1 MIRNLSAGRHEGGFK
16 LSETKRIYAFGGGET
31 EGNKD
36 MKFILGG
43 KGANLAEMANMG
55 LPVPPGFTISCQT
68 CMEYYNANPPAFPE
82 GLVEDIAQHVT
93 ALEDKMGKRLG
104 DDSDPLLVSV
114 RSGSAFSMPGMMD
127 TVLNLGLN
135 DRSVRGLIAKSGN
148 ERFAWDSYRRFIQMF
163 SKVVLDAEGDLFE
176 NAITAMKL
184 ERGVSSDTD
193 LSAADLESLTD
204 TFKSIVR
211 EHVAP
216 ADFPQLVVDGKVAF
230 PQDVTAQ
237 LHLAIEAVFRS
248 WMNDR
253 AVLYRKM
260 EKIADDLG
268 TAVNVQ
274 AMVFGNMG
282 DTSGTGV
289 GFTRN
294 AADGTKEYYGDF
306 LTNAQGEDVV
316 AGIRK
321 TRPISE
327 LPDVLPEAGR
337 ELYGVFEI
345 LEQAYRDMCDIEF
358 TIQEGKLW
366 MLQTRIGKRTARAA
380 LKIAADMVG
389 EGMIT
394 KEEAVLRINPAQ
406 LDQLL
411 HPQFDTTATY
421 DVLAKGLNASPGA
434 AVGEVVFSADEA
446 EAAAAEGRK
455 VILVR
460 WETNPDDLHGMVAA
474 QGILTSHGGKT
485 SHAAVIARGMG
496 KPAVCGVE
504 ALQIDAKA
512 KKAQVAG
519 KDVVLKEGDVISID
533 GTSGIVVLG
542 QVDLVQPEVT
552 GDLDTILRWADEF
565 RTMGVRANADTP
577 EDAALGR
584 EFGAAGIGLT
594 RTEHMFLGE
603 RKDIIQDFILAGDDA
618 SVKRAALDKLL
629 AVQTEDFLG
638 IFEAMDGLPVT
649 VRLLDPPLH
658 EFLDSPRD
666 LEVEITRAE
675 CEGALPEQLAAKRR
689 LLAQIDSMAEMNPML
704 GLRGCRLGIMY
715 PELYALQVQ
724 AITRAACQLKKAGK
738 DPRPEIMIPLVS
750 VRAEL
755 ATLREETEK
764 VVAQVS
770 QECGTE
776 IAIPIGTMIEL
787 PRAAV
792 CADEIAEVADF
803 FSFGT
808 NDLTQTAFGFSRD
821 DVESKF
827 LPRYLE
833 RKVLPRNPFETID
846 PGVAKLVEMGCERGR
861 ATNAKLKLGVCGE
874 HGGDPDSV
882 KTFYGIGLDYVSC
895 SPYRVP
901 LARLAA
907 AQASLASKAQTSDNR

>member
-1 MIRNLSAGRHEGGFK
+1 MTES
-16 LSETKRIYAFGGGET
+16 KRIYAFGAGQT

-43 KGANLAEMANMG
+43 KGANLAEMATMG
-55 LPVPPGFTISCQT
+55 LPVPPGFTISCQA
-68 CMEYYNANPPAFPE
+68 CMEYYNATPPAFPE
-82 GLVEDIAQHVT
+82 GLAEEIATHLA
-93 ALEDKMGKRLG
+93 ALEDKMGKKLG
-104 DDSDPLLVSV
+104 DDTDPLLVSV
-114 RSGSAFSMPGMMD
+114 RSGSPFSMPGMMD

-135 DRSVRGLIAKSGN
+135 DRSVNGLIAKSGN

-163 SKVVLDAEGDLFE
+163 SKVVLDVEGDEFE
-176 NAITAMKL
+176 NAITKMKL
-184 ERGVSSDTD
+184 DRRAAEDTD
-193 LSAADLESLTD
+193 LSAADLRELVD
-204 TFKSIVR
+204 IFKTIVSD
-211 EHVAP
+211 HVPVAQY
-216 ADFPQLVVDGKVAF
+216 PQLAVDGKVVF
-230 PQDVTAQ
+230 PQEVALQ

-253 AVLYRKM
+253 AVYYRKM
-260 EKIADDLG
+260 ERIADDLG

-282 DTSGTGV
+282 ETSATGV

-327 LPDVLPEAGR
+327 LGDELPEAGH
-337 ELYGVFEI
+337 ELYGVFDI

-380 LKIAADMVG
+380 LKIAVDMVA

-394 KEEAVLRINPAQ
+394 REEALMRIDPAQ

-421 DVLAKGLNASPGA
+421 DVIAKGLNASPGA
-434 AVGEVVFSADEA
+434 AVGEVVFSANDA
-446 EAAAAEGRK
+446 EQAVESGRK

-460 WETNPDDLHGMVAA
+460 WETTPDDLHGMVAA
-474 QGILTSHGGKT
+474 EGILTSHGGKT
-485 SHAAVIARGMG
+485 SHAAVVARGMG
-496 KPAVCGVE
+496 KPCVCGAE
-504 ALQIDAKA
+504 ALKIDAKA
-512 KKAQVAG
+512 KVAKITG
-519 KDVVLKEGDVISID
+519 STVELHEGDVISID

-542 QVDLVQPEVT
+542 RVELVQPEVS
-552 GDLDTILRWADEF
+552 GDFDTVLEWADEA
-565 RTMGVRANADTP
+565 RTLGVRANADTP

-584 EFGAAGIGLT
+584 SFGAAGIGLC
-594 RTEHMFLGE
+594 RTEHMFLGN
-603 RKDIIQDFILAGDDA
+603 RKDIIQSFILAENQDVRD
-618 SVKRAALDKLL
+618 VALAKLL
-629 AVQTEDFLG
+629 AVQTGDYLG
-638 IFEAMDGLPVT
+638 ILEAMDGLPVT

-658 EFLDSPRD
+658 EFLDSPRE
-666 LEVEITRAE
+666 LEVEIVRAE
-675 CEGALPEQLAAKRR
+675 CGGATAEQLAAKRR
-689 LLAQIDSMAEMNPML
+689 LLVQIDSMAEMNPML
-704 GLRGCRLGIMY
+704 GLRGCRLGITH
-715 PELYALQVQ
+715 PELYALQVE
-724 AITRAACQLKKAGK
+724 AITRATCQLKAQGR

-750 VRAEL
+750 VKAEL
-755 ATLREETEK
+755 ATLRAETVAVIERVTAEEG
-764 VVAQVS
+764 VAV
-770 QECGTE
+770 E
-776 IAIPIGTMIEL
+776 IPIGTMIEL

-792 CADEIAEVADF
+792 CADEIAEEADF

-821 DVESKF
+821 DIESKF

-833 RKVLPRNPFETID
+833 RKILPRNPFETVD
-846 PGVAKLVEMGCERGR
+846 AGVAKLVGMGCELGR
-861 ATNAKLKLGVCGE
+861 ATNPKLKLGVCGE
-874 HGGDPDSV
+874 HGGDPESV
-882 KTFYGIGLDYVSC
+882 HVFFDLGLDYVSC

-907 AQASLASKAQTSDNR
+907 AQATLASKSAGSDNR